1 MSNRDN
7 KTVRVS
13 CRISQPDFMLLEAVA
28 KRGGYATLSELM
40 RDALIHIS
48 HTVLNRAVYPNRS
61 TELATPELF
70 RPVGCR
76 EEEMTIKTDIRSLF
90 NEAQSMGTEFEDD
103 MRKRKSK

>member
-48 HTVLNRAVYPNRS
+48 HAVLNRAAYPSRS
-61 TELATPELF
+61 TELATPEPF
-70 RPVGCR
+70 RPVGCG
-76 EEEMTIKTDIRSLF
+76 EEEMTIEADIRSIF
-90 NEAQSMGTEFEDD
+90 DEAQSMGTEFEDNI
-103 MRKRKSK
+103 RKRKSK

>member
-48 HTVLNRAVYPNRS
+48 HTVLNRAAYPSRS
-61 TELATPELF
+61 TELATPEPF
-70 RPVGCR
+70 RHMVCGK
-76 EEEMTIKTDIRSLF
+76 EEMTIEADISSLF
-90 NEAQSMGTEFEDD
+90 DEAKSMGSEFEDD

>member
-28 KRGGYATLSELM
+28 KRGGYATISELM

-48 HTVLNRAVYPNRS
+48 HTVLNRA
-61 TELATPELF
+61 A
-70 RPVGCR
+70 PVGCGA
-76 EEEMTIKTDIRSLF
+76 EEMTIEADIRSLF
-90 NEAQSMGTEFEDD
+90 DEAQSMGTEFEDD